1 MYFKRKEPK
10 NSKIKE
16 SPAKHP
22 HIWKIKNSKL
32 IKQKIT
38 NWNRPQRYNKI
49 ARPEPSA
56 FQLLSIV
63 YVHQS
68 CTRVCICA
76 GIHSYVK
83 LHRNPVFCVT
93 SPSDGFFEGQR
104 WHESLVGCSSN
115 IIIHFFFC
123 ILSQSGS
130 FAQRAHIHSS
140 NSFIITFV
148 FAIKHSLL
156 LSQS

>member
-115 IIIHFFFC
+115 IIIHFFF
-123 ILSQSGS
+123 S
-130 FAQRAHIHSS
+130 
-140 NSFIITFV
+140 V
-148 FAIKHSLL
+148 F
-156 LSQS
+156 